1 MNSHSPGFGKDCW
14 STQIPNNILS
24 PLSLSR
30 VFHKQSLHTPDFPFK
45 NTILILYVAIWWV
58 ETSMS
63 WPLVAKVN
71 RVDKVVVFCVCFV
84 ETFRNKIVKYLFYVL
99 FQVLCKTNISK
110 LKENINISDFIYQRT
125 GNSPFLIFHLGFSD
139 LLF

>member
-1 MNSHSPGFGKDCW
+1 
-14 STQIPNNILS
+14 
-24 PLSLSR
+24 
-30 VFHKQSLHTPDFPFK
+30 
-45 NTILILYVAIWWV
+45 
-58 ETSMS
+58 MS

>member
-1 MNSHSPGFGKDCW
+1 MNLHCPGFGKDCW
-14 STQIPNNILS
+14 RTSIPNNIYS
-24 PLSLSR
+24 PLSLSW
-30 VFHKQSLHTPDFPFK
+30 VFHKQSLHTPDFTFK

-58 ETSMS
+58 ETSTS
-63 WPLVAKVN
+63 WPLVVKVN

-99 FQVLCKTNISK
+99 FQVLCKTNKSK
-110 LKENINISDFIYQRT
+110 LKENISISDFIYQRT
-125 GNSPFLIFHLGFSD
+125 GNSPSLIFHWGFSD